1 MQKQAPTLPR
11 LLLMAGFAL
20 SCFGLILFLW
30 VAFGGPVPLAAK
42 GYQVKVDF
50 INAGQLASQADVR
63 ISGVPVGKV
72 AKVELG
78 PSNATRATLQIEP
91 RYAPIPADSRAIL
104 RTKTLLG
111 ETYVELTPGNRANG
125 KPLGDGAMLPASQV
139 RQQVTIDRIFQT
151 FDAKTRKGFQDWQ
164 QYLAGALAG
173 RGGDISNAFGNLPAF
188 TDSANR
194 ALEVLNSEGD
204 ALKRMV
210 RDTGVVFNALS
221 ERDTQLQQSIVNSN
235 TVFST
240 TAKLNQQLA
249 DVFTVLPTF
258 ETEST
263 QTLNQLKDL
272 AASGEPLMQQL
283 IPAARQI
290 TPTLQ
295 GVQKLSK
302 PLNQVLTTL
311 KPTVDASANGVPAL
325 DKFLNGNGAQ
335 PGLSKVLG
343 GPDSLDRFLNQLNP
357 MIAYLGAYKRE
368 IPSFFANATAVTQG
382 ADNLATPFSLAG
394 VHYIRAATTL
404 NPLSL
409 AAFEQ
414 RPSSNRTTPYF
425 TPDGSLSSDPDIP
438 SNELPRLP
446 RTYELK
452 SYLTAQCG
460 GSVKPKAPTSASAAD
475 RPDPVTPKVTGAVGS
490 KVLTIGSLSDL
501 RQIFGGSSVTGVGI
515 PANTKVMS
523 VDAATVQVTLNNA
536 ITQTLSDSDATF
548 LWDPDPFLVTAI
560 RAMAFGGTVDSVPA
574 PACTVQPKLTA
585 PAAGYGFNDYGN
597 YSGLFPQ
604 LAAQGSAP

>member
-50 INAGQLASQADVR
+50 INAGQLASQADIR

-78 PSNATRATLQIEP
+78 PDNATRATLQIDP

-104 RTKTLLG
+104 RVKTLLG

-125 KPLGDGAMLPASQV
+125 KPLADGAMLPASQV

-151 FDAKTRKGFQDWQ
+151 FDEKTRKGFQDWQ
-164 QYLAGALAG
+164 QYLAAALAG
-173 RGGDISNAFGNLPAF
+173 RGGDISNAFGNLPEF
-188 TDSANR
+188 TESANR

-210 RDTGVVFNALS
+210 RDTGVVFDALS

-235 TVFST
+235 TVFTT
-240 TAKLNQQLA
+240 TARLNRQLA

-258 ETEST
+258 ESEST
-263 QTLNQLKDL
+263 KTLNQLKDL
-272 AASGEPLMQQL
+272 SESGAPLMKQL

-295 GVQKLSK
+295 GVQKLST
-302 PLNQVLTTL
+302 PLNQVLTKL
-311 KPTVDASANGVPAL
+311 KPAVDASANGVPAL
-325 DKFLNGNGAQ
+325 DRFLNGNGAQ
-335 PGLSKVLG
+335 PGLNKVLG

-357 MIAYLGAYKRE
+357 MLAYLGIYKRE
-368 IPSFFANATAVTQG
+368 IPSFFANTTAATQG

-409 AAFEQ
+409 AAFDK
-414 RPSSNRTTPYF
+414 RPASNRTTPYF
-425 TPDGSLSSDPDIP
+425 TPDGSLSNDPDIP
-438 SNELPRLP
+438 ANELPRLP

-452 SYLTAQCG
+452 SYLTGHCSS
-460 GSVKPKAPTSASAAD
+460 SVKPKAPTTASAAD
-475 RPDPVTPKVTGAVGS
+475 RPNPVTPKVSGTVGT
-490 KVLTIGSLSDL
+490 KVLTIGSLDDI
-501 RQIFGGSSVTGVGI
+501 RQIFGGSSATGTGI

-523 VDAATVQVTLNNA
+523 VNSVSLQVTLNNA
-536 ITQTLSDSDATF
+536 LTQTLSGSDAEF

-560 RAMAFGGTVDSVPA
+560 RAMAFAGTVDSVPA
-574 PACTVQPKLTA
+574 PACTVQPKVSS
-585 PAAGYGFNDYGN
+585 PPAGYGFSDYGD
-597 YSGLFPQ
+597 YTGLFPKIG
-604 LAAQGSAP
+604 AQSP